1 MRCPKCGFISF
12 DSLLSCG
19 RCQSDLSLVSA
30 ELRGT
35 ATEVAGI
42 FFLGALLSGGEGR
55 PESVVSGLTSEA
67 AEILV
72 AGGASEDSTA
82 GIVGEDA
89 SPAGGEEPPALEFD
103 LDEMP
108 SLEAEPAEIALESP
122 APEDVSAAS
131 VLAPEED
138 SLPPG
143 GEGEAALPATEQ
155 PDEPGPLG
163 VELEELKDV
172 SLNLGEEVADAATA
186 GPGLS
191 EEPAPAG
198 PPAVDLNEI
207 DISDLVTGERQEAAP
222 FKEEGALDLDE
233 TIDLSLFAEPAE
245 GGSPSA
251 TGAGDEGLA
260 PIDLALGGDALLDLT
275 VDPAR
280 KGKAAKGSEDLALS
294 ELSMEG
300 PGN

>member
-35 ATEVAGI
+35 ATEAAGT

-55 PESVVSGLTSEA
+55 PESVASGAASEA

-72 AGGASEDSTA
+72 AGEAPEAAVA
-82 GIVGEDA
+82 GIALEDA

-108 SLEAEPAEIALESP
+108 SLEAEPGEVAFASP
-122 APEDVSAAS
+122 APEEEAAAPA
-131 VLAPEED
+131 LAPEASD
-138 SLPPG
+138 LAPG
-143 GEGEAALPATEQ
+143 GEGEAVPPAPDQ

-163 VELEELKDV
+163 VELELKDV
-172 SLNLGEEVADAATA
+172 SLNLGEEVADAA

-191 EEPAPAG
+191 EEAAPAG

-207 DISDLVTGERQEAAP
+207 DISDLVAGGRQEAAP

-233 TIDLSLFAEPAE
+233 TVDLSLFAESVE
-245 GGSPSA
+245 GGSPPAGS
-251 TGAGDEGLA
+251 AGDDGLS
-260 PIDLALGGDALLDLT
+260 PIDLTLGGDALLDLT

-280 KGKAAKGSEDLALS
+280 KGKAAKASQESDLT

-300 PGN
+300 PGD

>member
-12 DSLLSCG
+12 DSLLLCG

-35 ATEVAGI
+35 ATEMAGT
-42 FFLGALLSGGEGR
+42 FFLGNLLSGGESR
-55 PESVVSGLTSEA
+55 PESVASGVTSEA

-72 AGGASEDSTA
+72 AGGAPEDSTA
-82 GIVGEDA
+82 GIAGEEA

-108 SLEAEPAEIALESP
+108 SLEAEPAEIALEPS
-122 APEDVSAAS
+122 APEDASAAS
-131 VLAPEED
+131 VFAPEAASLAPV
-138 SLPPG
+138 
-143 GEGEAALPATEQ
+143 GEGEAALPAPDQ

-163 VELEELKDV
+163 VELELKDV
-172 SLNLGEEVADAATA
+172 SLNLGEEVADAAAA

-191 EEPAPAG
+191 EEAAPAG

-207 DISDLVTGERQEAAP
+207 DISDLVAGGRQEAAP

-233 TIDLSLFAEPAE
+233 TIDLSLFAEPVE
-245 GGSPSA
+245 GVSPPA
-251 TGAGDEGLA
+251 AGAGEEGLA